1 MRCATCQKLYD
12 DAIEG
17 ALSERLA
24 RKVREHVAQCPACSV
39 VWQENDG
46 LRQVLRESA
55 MPPSVPDSEYFV
67 RLARQAVAKVQA
79 RPAPADPSPGLFERL
94 AGLFRGEG
102 FGMARLAQGVVLLAI
117 GVIAGFILS
126 PNLRSHVQTTV
137 FAPPRIASPVTPMI
151 GPRVES
157 GMATVASNDAL
168 REGGAI
174 MKVPDTAATAVDPT
188 LLVQTWKRTVD
199 LLDKMAPSEEVER
212 LRQIQRVSREVQA
225 AAVLT
230 RLQDLKDELLRS
242 GQTAYI
248 PDVHR
253 IEEVFS
259 QLARASRESQAPD
272 FAHLD
277 TYQKAEQALIEKRY
291 DDAMRL
297 FQMVVIQARGS
308 YLAARAT
315 YQMGT
320 INYDYFRD
328 YKNAFID
335 YNQCME
341 EFPGQFLPD
350 AVQEQI
356 HERMDLI
363 TQNSTD
369 NYAPLRMFYKA
380 EATSKPAAAVPL
392 YAALLKQYPQSP
404 LVRPGIEAMTRIV
417 RQAADDTSSVNQA
430 LEALDQF
437 QDQNPGHAFEMNA
450 QLAVAD
456 VTNYCVRNRSQAVIE
471 YTKILEKAKDPA
483 MVKTAQERLR
493 MLEKG
498 R

>member
-1 MRCATCQKLYD
+1 MRCSTCQKLYD
-12 DAIEG
+12 NAVED

-46 LRQVLRESA
+46 LRQILRASA
-55 MPPSVPDSEYFV
+55 VPPSVPDSEYFA
-67 RLARQAVAKVQA
+67 RLARQVVAQA
-79 RPAPADPSPGLFERL
+79 QTRPAFADPSPGWFEKL
-94 AGLFRGEG
+94 AGVFHGEG
-102 FGMARLAQGVVLLAI
+102 FGMVRLAQGLALLAI
-117 GVIAGFILS
+117 GLIGGFILS
-126 PNLRSHVQTTV
+126 PNIRTQAHGAV
-137 FAPPRIASPVTPMI
+137 FAPPRIASPVGNLL
-151 GPRVES
+151 GPRNEPTISVAANE
-157 GMATVASNDAL
+157 TVS
-168 REGGAI
+168 EPGPI
-174 MKVPDTAATAVDPT
+174 MKVPEAAATGVDPA
-188 LLVQTWKRTVD
+188 LLVQTWKTTVD

-212 LRQIQRVSREVQA
+212 LRQIQRVSREVRA

-259 QLARASRESQAPD
+259 RLASASRETQAAD

-297 FQMVVIQARGS
+297 FQMVVLQARGS

-315 YQMGT
+315 YQMGN
-320 INYDYFRD
+320 INYEYFRD

-335 YNQCME
+335 YTRCME

-350 AVQEQI
+350 AVQNQI
-356 HERMDLI
+356 HERMDMI
-363 TQNSTD
+363 TQNSMD
-369 NYAPLRMFYKA
+369 HYAPLRTFHKA
-380 EATSKPAAAVPL
+380 ESTSKPAAAIPL
-392 YAALLKQYPQSP
+392 YSAILKQYPQSP
-404 LVRPGIEAMTRIV
+404 LVRPSIEAMTRLA
-417 RQAADDTSSVNQA
+417 RQAADDTSSVNQV

-437 QDQNPGHAFEMNA
+437 QDQNPGHLCEMAA
-450 QLAVAD
+450 QLGVAD
-456 VTNYCVRNRSQAVIE
+456 VTNYCVRNRSQAVLE
-471 YTKILEKAKDPA
+471 YTKILEKAKDPTL
-483 MVKTAQERLR
+483 VKTAQERLR